1 MALGGPPQ
9 PTTKWEILF
18 EDTDGDAVRFGVRH
32 SHDHAALGLETRGE
46 LVDGVWKVVE
56 VTQLAS

>member
-18 EDTDGDAVRFGVRH
+18 EDTDR
-32 SHDHAALGLETRGE
+32 AALGLETRGE